1 MSEGD
6 FDLAIVGGGV
16 NGCGI
21 ARDAAGRGLSV
32 VLCEQ
37 DDLASGTSS
46 ASTKLIHGGLR
57 YLEFYEFRLVREA
70 LVEREVLLRAAPHI
84 VWPMRFVLPYHGG
97 LRPAWL
103 IRLGLFLY
111 DSLGGRRILPPTRA
125 VDLRRDPVGRALS
138 ASYTRGFEYS
148 DCWVDDSRLVVL
160 NAVDAASRGASI
172 NVRTRCIA
180 ADRDTD
186 GWQLTLEGRRGGTST
201 VRARALVNAT
211 GPWLEEF
218 LNRSVRVNAPEQ
230 VRLVKGSHIVTRRLF
245 DHDKAYIFQNSD
257 GRVVFAIPYERDFTL
272 IGTTDVDYTGDPAG
286 AAITDGEIDYLC
298 SAVSG
303 YFERP
308 VDRGAIVH
316 TYSGVRPL
324 FDDGTRE
331 AQAATRD
338 YVLKLDAVDGR
349 APLLNIFGGKITT
362 YRRLAEAALELLAPC
377 FPGMSGSWTADAAL
391 PGGGFAVDG
400 FAAEVARLR
409 ASSPALDE
417 AFASRLVR
425 AYGTRAHDFAAG
437 ARCLD
442 DLGKCFG
449 ATLRER
455 EVAYLMDREWA
466 RTARDVLWRRSK
478 LGLHLTADEALA
490 LDEWMERHSV
500 AVPAPAPAPA
510 A

>member
-1 MSEGD
+1 VSEGD

-37 DDLASGTSS
+37 GDLGGGTSS

-84 VWPMRFVLPYHGG
+84 IWPMRFVLPYHSG

-125 VDLRRDPVGRALS
+125 VDLRRDEAGRPLTGAYS
-138 ASYTRGFEYS
+138 RGFEYS

-160 NAVDAASRGASI
+160 NAVDAGTRGASI
-172 NVRTRCIA
+172 NVRTRCVA
-180 ADRDTD
+180 ADRGAD
-186 GWQLTLEGRRGGTST
+186 GWRLTLEDTRDGST
-201 VRARALVNAT
+201 RTVGARVLVNAT

-218 LNRSVRVNAPEQ
+218 LTRSLRVNALEQ

-257 GRVVFAIPYERDFTL
+257 GRVVFAIPYECDFTL
-272 IGTTDVDYTGDPAG
+272 IGTTDVDYTGDPTD
-286 AAITDGEIDYLC
+286 AAITEGEIDYLC
-298 SAVSG
+298 SAVNG
-303 YFERP
+303 YFEQP
-308 VDRGAIVH
+308 VGRDAIVH

-324 FDDGTRE
+324 FDDGSRE

-338 YVLKLDAVDGR
+338 YVLKLDAADDK

-362 YRRLAEAALELLAPC
+362 YRRLAEAALQRLAPY
-377 FPGMSGSWTADAAL
+377 FPAMSGPWTADASL
-391 PGGGFAVDG
+391 PGGAFAVDG
-400 FAAEVARLR
+400 FGAEVARLR

-417 AFASRLVR
+417 PFATRLIR
-425 AYGTRAHDFAAG
+425 AYGTGAHDFAAG
-437 ARCLD
+437 ARSLE
-442 DLGKCFG
+442 DLGRCFG
-449 ATLRER
+449 ATLHER

-478 LGLHLTADEALA
+478 LGLRLTGDEAAA
-490 LDEWMERHSV
+490 LDEWMERRRVST
-500 AVPAPAPAPA
+500 PAPAPA